1 MSIKLTDE
9 QMDQVI
15 AIASRMGREA
25 GEGNAGWDEQYLFG
39 GRVTDPKKA
48 RESAMAIV
56 KADDEGD
63 FHIFSESIPSLSG
76 EYSGDMT
83 PMRLIRE
90 ALQEI
95 EIDSDMVSD
104 DDISDMM
111 DEICSAWEEG
121 ASDAYQSTIVEL
133 ARKFLA

>member
-9 QMDQVI
+9 QLDQVVEI
-15 AIASRMGREA
+15 SRRMGKDA
-25 GEGNAGWDEQYLFG
+25 GEGNAEWSEQYLFG
-39 GRVTDPKKA
+39 GRVTSTKEA
-48 RESAMAIV
+48 RESAEAIV
-56 KADDEGD
+56 KADAEGD

-76 EYSGDMT
+76 EYAGDMT

-95 EIDSDMVSD
+95 DIDIDLLSD
-104 DDISDMM
+104 DQISDIM

-121 ASDAYQSTIVEL
+121 ASDGYQSKIVEL
-133 ARKFLA
+133 AKKFLA